1 MADDINNP
9 LGDEAGS
16 KARKKQL
23 DDMRQSAIAAKA
35 EIRQLGQEFAALQK
49 NAKDLG
55 VKQFVSSAEVGK
67 VSQLQETMSKM
78 TVSTLKSA
86 SARKS
91 FMNDIVKAEQ
101 ENAKLISA
109 RGAIQKEIDATN
121 ALAQDRA
128 IEASKIMRDAEIKYQ
143 EAVASGNKEKIAQAE
158 KDKATATA
166 ASLRYKEEESEFR
179 QRASNLTGQNK
190 LIDERLQKQNQSI
203 DAAKGLGKE
212 IDKINK
218 AGGSLIQS
226 FGKLGEVLTENIPI
240 VGGIFKSVFGELQT
254 AAKMY
259 TEAAAQGTSKLG
271 AGLKAATG
279 FAKALSLAMLGGFI
293 KNLVDGAMLA
303 SEVSVAIRKG
313 MGGAAISAAQ
323 SMKAV
328 STAAGK
334 LGMPLQKAA
343 GFVGELNSALGTSL
357 GFTGEQ
363 LTTFGALTDR
373 MGVGAEAAA
382 HLFKI
387 SAKIGKSFKDFT
399 ADIGGAVG
407 KLNALNK
414 TAIAPREIFEDIA
427 HMSETVLAANAKN
440 PDALIKAAYGARQMG
455 MEMSKIE
462 DAARSTLDFENS
474 MAQEMEAELMLGKE
488 LNLDALRA
496 AAARG
501 DAAGQQAEIQRLIK
515 ENGPAL
521 KNNVLAQEM
530 FGKAIG
536 LSAEEINKSLNSMDE
551 QAKMTDRDAAAKAMN
566 AKAEKKSQEEIGQM
580 QFKAAQAMVSLS
592 ERIAKFQENI
602 KMGALQFGKQLKAA
616 FDPKNIGASIMRIKD
631 LVINTFKDAFSGAN
645 KNLLANGG
653 LVGKLLGAGA
663 IAGGTITLGLKG
675 LSALGGMFS
684 KMRGTRMMPM
694 WVKNVGAAAASKVKG
709 LFGKKTAPAPAGAA
723 KQGMLAK
730 LFSKI
735 KGKDAPIKGVDKR
748 GRTFFRDAA
757 GKRVAAP
764 KPKKGIFS
772 SLKAK
777 IMPSKPKGGGSEK
790 KGLLGTLKGFFSKK
804 KPASPVAAAA
814 GAAKGKAVLPKGL
827 TPKTGGLLSG
837 FAKGLSAFGSSA
849 ALILTGAATLS
860 GVIITLTAAVGI
872 SGLILSA
879 MMPKIVEGM
888 KSVEELDGKALIA
901 GGLGMTA
908 VGAGLTALGV
918 GMAAFTVGGAIGAI
932 GSLFGT
938 DGISKELIKKVE
950 EFGEYDLNVKG
961 ITNNAKALG
970 AYALGMAAL
979 GVAGVAGA
987 IGSIGNAIGSLFDA
1001 MVPKDQLQKV
1011 KDFGKELLPAENIK
1025 KNSKA
1030 VLNYTLGMAALGA
1043 AGIGQAVGAVGNALG
1058 SLFDAM
1064 VPKDQLS
1071 KVKDFGAELLPADTI
1086 KNNATAVVHY
1096 AKAMLALGAAG
1107 AGGAIGSL
1115 GNFASGL
1122 VDGIVGFFGGSSPIE
1137 KAFAGIKSFTAQS
1150 FDVEKVSNNAK
1161 AVVEY
1166 AKAMGALALG
1176 DGAGFLGS
1184 LGNAGK
1190 QLVNGLVSFFGG
1202 ETSGGIP
1209 VDKINEFGKLQ
1220 LDAKAVQK
1228 NAKTISM
1235 FGNAMGS
1242 MKKFDDVA
1250 EGMVDGIG
1258 DVISFAKKASGLQ
1271 TIKTEGIESLK
1282 KVVDEFFKPMSEI
1295 DLSNL
1300 DVASDNAAKFAR
1312 VFGRGAMKVNMDV
1325 DTIFSTEI
1333 DTLAEHIDTAAADQ
1347 VAQLKEQN
1355 RTMQKNHKDDLVE
1368 LRNQTA
1374 LLYQYIANPKKSVIK
1389 MDSYKVGESLYSRY

>member
-9 LGDEAGS
+9 LGDAAGS

-23 DDMRQSAIAAKA
+23 DEMRQSAIDAKA
-35 EIRQLGQEFAALQK
+35 EIRLLGQEFAALQK

-101 ENAKLISA
+101 ENAKLIST
-109 RGAIQKEIDATN
+109 RGAIQKEIDANN

-128 IEASKIMRDAEIKYQ
+128 IEASKVMRDAEIKYQ
-143 EAVASGNKEKIAQAE
+143 EALATGNKQKIAQAE
-158 KDKATATA
+158 KDKATAKA
-166 ASLRYKEEESEFR
+166 ASLRYEEEESEFR

-190 LIDERLQKQNQSI
+190 IIEERIQKQNESI
-203 DAAKGLGKE
+203 NAAKGLGQE

-226 FGKLGEVLTENIPI
+226 FGKLGEILTKNIPV
-240 VGGIFKSVFGELQT
+240 VGQVFSLVFGELQE
-254 AAKMY
+254 AAKLY
-259 TEAAAQGTSKLG
+259 TDAAAQGTSKLG

-293 KNLVDGAMLA
+293 KNLFDGAILA
-303 SEVSVAIRKG
+303 SNVSVAIRKG
-313 MGGAAISAAQ
+313 MGGAAISAAE

-334 LGMPLQKAA
+334 LGMPIEKAA
-343 GFVGELNSALGTSL
+343 GFVGQMNSALGTSL

-387 SAKIGKSFKDFT
+387 SAKIGKTFKEFT
-399 ADIGGAVG
+399 TDIGGAVG

-414 TAIAPREIFEDIA
+414 TAIAPRAIFEDIA
-427 HMSETVLAANAKN
+427 HMSETVLRANSKN
-440 PDALIKAAYGARQMG
+440 PDALIKAAYGARMMG

-462 DAARSTLDFENS
+462 SAARSTLDFESS
-474 MAQEMEAELMLGKE
+474 MANEMEAELILGRE
-488 LNLDALRA
+488 LNLDRLRA
-496 AAARG
+496 AAATG
-501 DAAGQQAEIQRLIK
+501 DVATQQAEIQRLIK

-530 FGKAIG
+530 FGKAAG
-536 LSAEEINKSLNSMDE
+536 LTAEEVNKALNSMDE

-602 KMGALQFGKQLKAA
+602 KLGALEFGKQLKAA
-616 FDPKNIGASIMRIKD
+616 FDPENIGASLMRIKD
-631 LVINTFKDAFSGAN
+631 LVINTFKDAFTGAN
-645 KNLLANGG
+645 KNLLSNGG

-675 LSALGGMFS
+675 LSALGGVFS

-694 WVKNVGAAAASKVKG
+694 WVKNVGAAAADKVKG
-709 LFGKKTAPAPAGAA
+709 LFGKKPPPLPGAA
-723 KQGMLAK
+723 KQQGMFAK
-730 LFSKI
+730 LFSKL

-764 KPKKGIFS
+764 KPKAGIFS

-777 IMPSKPKGGGSEK
+777 IMPSKPKGGDSEK

-804 KPASPVAAAA
+804 KPATPVAAAA

-827 TPKTGGLLSG
+827 TSKTGGLLSG
-837 FAKGLSAFGSSA
+837 FAEGLKAFGMSA
-849 ALILTGAATLS
+849 PQILIGAATLS

-888 KSVEELDGKALIA
+888 KSVEELDGKALMA
-901 GGLGMTA
+901 GGLGMAA
-908 VGAGLTALGV
+908 VGAGLTALGI

-950 EFGEYDLNVKG
+950 EFGEYDLDVKG

-979 GVAGVAGA
+979 GAAGVAGA
-987 IGSIGNAIGSLFDA
+987 IGSIGNAIGSLFDS
-1001 MVPKDQLQKV
+1001 MVPKDQMQKA
-1011 KDFGKELLPAENIK
+1011 KDFGKELLPADNIK
-1025 KNSKA
+1025 KNA
-1030 VLNYTLGMAALGA
+1030 QALLDYALGMAALGA
-1043 AGIGQAVGAVGNALG
+1043 AGIGQAVGAIGNALG

-1064 VPKDQLS
+1064 VPKDQLARA
-1071 KVKDFGAELLPADTI
+1071 KDFGKELLPAEAI
-1086 KNNATAVVHY
+1086 KNNAEAVVHY

-1115 GNFASGL
+1115 GNLASGL
-1122 VDGIVGFFGGSSPIE
+1122 VDGVVGMFGGENPID
-1137 KAFAGIKSFTAQS
+1137 KAFKGMADFSKQT
-1150 FDVEKVSNNAK
+1150 FDPVKIGNNAK

-1202 ETSGGIP
+1202 DTSEGIP
-1209 VDKINEFGKLQ
+1209 VDKINEFGKLK
-1220 LDAKAVQK
+1220 LDAAAVEK
-1228 NAKTISM
+1228 NAKTISA

-1242 MKKFDDVA
+1242 MKDFEDIADDMLDGVNDVVKFSTKLSAMKV
-1250 EGMVDGIG
+1250 
-1258 DVISFAKKASGLQ
+1258 
-1271 TIKTEGIESLK
+1271 IKTTGVESLS
-1282 KVVDEFFKPMSEI
+1282 KVMKDFLQPISEI

-1300 DVASDNAAKFAR
+1300 ENASNDAAKFAR
-1312 VFGRGAMKVNMDV
+1312 VFGRGAMKVDMNV
-1325 DTIFSTEI
+1325 DTVFKTEI
-1333 DTLAEHIDTAAADQ
+1333 DTLGQHIDNASANQITE
-1347 VAQLKEQN
+1347 LREQN
-1355 RTMQKNHKDDLVE
+1355 KTMERNHKADLVE

-1374 LLYQYIANPKKSVIK
+1374 LLYQYITNPQKSIIK
-1389 MDSYKVGESLYSRY
+1389 MDSYKVGESLVSRY